1 MRPDIRKT
9 NSSYARPTGGLGRG
23 APATSSATSPS
34 TPAAA
39 GAPAPAPARSSRDSL
54 LIEGIAS
61 QMSAFAEGLSAANR
75 MCAENKA
82 MITSSSAETKT
93 AIEEG
98 RAAALAD
105 SKAAQFLLQQQLDLK
120 PATTSSLIN
129 PGNEAQY
136 VWNCSILNILTVV
149 LTALELND
157 SVEAKIKVRD
167 GIAAIMLRNKHIK
180 MADESPAGW
189 GLIREYTKHAHAADD
204 ADDAKIRRCEAT
216 ALAKQK
222 KPSEATQKPK
232 AAGRGRGRGGGAP
245 ASSAATTTLDP
256 FTWALLQQS
265 AQQYTIPTLPT
276 LGQFAPAVAHAP
288 KKLGPCFLCQGPHL
302 AKDCPFAKAQNA
314 AVQAHLAS
322 AIAAAPGNTK

>member
-1 MRPDIRKT
+1 VMRPEIRKT
-9 NSSYARPTGGLGRG
+9 PSAYARSTEGSGQGASAAPAAAAIG
-23 APATSSATSPS
+23 APAQ
-34 TPAAA
+34 
-39 GAPAPAPARSSRDSL
+39 APARTTRDSL

-82 MITSSSAETKT
+82 MISNSCAENKSAI
-93 AIEEG
+93 AEG

-105 SKAAQFLLQQQLDLK
+105 SKASQFLLQQQLDLK

-157 SVEAKIKVRD
+157 SVEAKLKLRD

-189 GLIREYTKHAHAADD
+189 GLIREYTKHAHAEDD
-204 ADDAKIRRCEAT
+204 ADDAKIRRCEAA

-222 KPSEATQKPK
+222 KPSEAAQKPK
-232 AAGRGRGRGGGAP
+232 AAGRGRGRGAP
-245 ASSAATTTLDP
+245 ASSAAATTLDP

-265 AQQYTIPTLPT
+265 AQQYTIPTLPA
-276 LGQFAPAVAHAP
+276 LGQFAPAIAQAP

-302 AKDCPFAKAQNA
+302 AKDCPFARAQNA

-322 AIAAAPGNTK
+322 TIAAAPGNNK